1 MPHSYPVC
9 GWPSSVWTKWVL
21 HLHGWDP
28 LAGPSET
35 SPKTLLWL
43 TAAPW
48 EPGNWLNARSTK
60 PASNEGEPRA
70 PTQGTKPGPLAALGY
85 RPLPWPVQDPRVIAL
100 IWRVEEQLRQQRSEQ
115 SSAFLP
121 KACSLQKKKKVLFQS
136 RFLFFRVCLLP
147 LTLCPQPR
155 CLPFP
160 NAPPLSTFQKKGG
173 GSYSS
178 PLVFP
183 SRAWKLEEIQ
193 IKLAAL

>member
-121 KACSLQKKKKVLFQS
+121 KACSLQKKKKKCYSRADSFSSGSVCSLWLFAHNRGAS
-136 RFLFFRVCLLP
+136 
-147 LTLCPQPR
+147 
-155 CLPFP
+155 PFP
-160 NAPPLSTFQKKGG
+160 MPHLSPLFKKKGG
-173 GSYSS
+173 VLFLSLS
-178 PLVFP
+178 FP
-183 SRAWKLEEIQ
+183 
-193 IKLAAL
+193 